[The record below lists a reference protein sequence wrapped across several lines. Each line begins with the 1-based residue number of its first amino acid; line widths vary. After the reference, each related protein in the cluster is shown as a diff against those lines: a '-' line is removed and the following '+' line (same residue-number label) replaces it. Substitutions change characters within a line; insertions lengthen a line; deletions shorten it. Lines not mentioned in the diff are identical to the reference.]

1 MNEFDYNKNNTG
13 ENSDVDKNIAGASS
27 DGANTNVNTNSTN
40 FNSGMNNANMSENA
54 DRQFDNY
61 SEQNNSGYNNQNSYG
76 GAYSNSYAPR
86 YENPKQ
92 YSGQISYV
100 PYSSGKKSKSKNGVS
115 AKAVALICCFTVLAS
130 GCFGFAGAYAASYLS
145 RRNSALNQSDNIT
158 NDGNVNIYRGVD
170 EIPVTTTT
178 NGESLSTAEVAA
190 MVKDSV
196 VEIVTENSVQSGWY
210 QYVTKGAGSGVIV
223 SSDGYILTNSHVV
236 CNEDTQ
242 KLADNI
248 TVRLTNGDEYTAEVK
263 GYDAD
268 ADIAVLKIDAD
279 GLTPA
284 VCGNSDNLAV
294 GEEVV
299 VVGNPLGKLGGTVT
313 NGIVS
318 ATEREIQISGVTMT
332 LIQTNAAVN
341 PGNSGGGMFNMKG
354 ELVGIVNAK
363 SSGSGIEGLGFAIPV
378 NDAVNVMKQLLEY
391 GYVRG
396 KPMIG
401 VTFAEVSNSSFMFYY
416 DLKEGIYVS
425 DLTKGYNDDVLKVG
439 DRVIAVNGTEISSY
453 NDIKSIVSASDVGD
467 VLTFQIYRDGKLM
480 EVEVTCYEKLPDG
493 AAGVD
498 FGNNSEDNSKEETT
512 KSVPNE
518 NIYDAKEF
526 EAGEGPDT
534 NQTFDAD
541 IFFGNKKETE
551 MP

>member
-1 MNEFDYNKNNTG
+1 MNEIDYNKNNTG
-13 ENSDVDKNIAGASS
+13 ENSDMDKNIAGASS
-27 DGANTNVNTNSTN
+27 ENTNTNVNANANSAN
-40 FNSGMNNANMSENA
+40 FSSGMSSANMAGNG
-54 DRQFDNY
+54 DRQFGNY
-61 SEQNNSGYNNQNSYG
+61 SGQNNSGYYNQSAYG
-76 GAYSNSYAPR
+76 GAYPNSYAPR

-92 YSGQISYV
+92 SSGQISYV
-100 PYSSGKKSKSKNGVS
+100 PYPSGKKSKSKNGVS

-130 GCFGFAGAYAASYLS
+130 GCFGFAGAYVASYLS
-145 RRNSALNQSDNIT
+145 RRNSVLNQSDNTT

-178 NGESLSTAEVAA
+178 NGEALSTAEVAA

-248 TVRLTNGDEYTAEVK
+248 TVRLTNGDEYAAEVK

-284 VCGNSDNLAV
+284 VCGNSENLAV

-354 ELVGIVNAK
+354 ELVGVVNAK

-378 NDAVNVMKQLLEY
+378 NDAVDIMKQLLEY

-439 DRVIAVNGTEISSY
+439 DRVIAVNGTEVSSY

-480 EVEVTCYEKLPDG
+480 EVDVTCYEKIPDG
-493 AAGVD
+493 APGVD
-498 FGNNSEDNSKEETT
+498 FGDNSKEETA
-512 KSVPNE
+512 KPVPND
-518 NIYDAKEF
+518 NIFYAKEF
-526 EAGEGPDT
+526 EAGKGPDT

-541 IFFGNKKETE
+541 SFFGNKKETA